1 MVTDSG
7 NGRVNGMVSKHSKRK
22 GPPPSRQKYE
32 RNHPTISIRV
42 NSILYEEL
50 RELREKSGLSMA
62 KVLQIG
68 LGKLSPMVGES
79 FEKGLIHGLSECY
92 EVVCDECQHLI
103 VDFNVERSNTEKPSV

>member
-7 NGRVNGMVSKHSKRK
+7 NGRVNGMVSKGSKRK
-22 GPPPSRQKYE
+22 EPPPSRQKYE
-32 RNHPTISIRV
+32 RSHPTVSIRV
-42 NSILYEEL
+42 NSTLYEEL

-92 EVVCDECQHLI
+92 QVACDECQHLI
-103 VDFNVERSNTEKPSV
+103 VDLNVERSDTEKPSV

>member
-1 MVTDSG
+1 MLTVNV
-7 NGRVNGMVSKHSKRK
+7 NGRANDMVSKDNKRK

-68 LGKLSPMVGES
+68 LGKISPMVGES
-79 FEKGLIHGLSECY
+79 FEKGVIHGLSECY
-92 EVVCDECQHLI
+92 QVACDECQHLI
-103 VDFNVERSNTEKPSV
+103 VDLNVERSATEKPSV

>member
-1 MVTDSG
+1 MVTVNV
-7 NGRVNGMVSKHSKRK
+7 NGRANDMVSKDNKRK

-32 RNHPTISIRV
+32 RSHPTVSIRV
-42 NSILYEEL
+42 NSTLYEEL

-79 FEKGLIHGLSECY
+79 FEKGVIHGLSECY
-92 EVVCDECQHLI
+92 TVVCNECQHLI
-103 VDFNVERSNTEKPSV
+103 VDLNVERSDTEKPSV